1 MSKLPAKYYMIV
13 FIFLMTLFIGLILSF
28 ILTWVSMGFV
38 EDFPSIWLNRFL
50 STWIIVI
57 PTVAIVLPCVRAI
70 TNLIVE
76 QNSNS

>member
-1 MSKLPAKYYMIV
+1 
-13 FIFLMTLFIGLILSF
+13 MTLFIGLILSF